1 MSDLVM
7 SSARYATGGA
17 LDALAADFAR
27 TVRKPGE
34 RIAARRALV
43 ELSWLDDRMLRDVGF
58 QRTGPAACSL
68 AYDLRIGA
76 RRRVRAMPADTCT
89 DCSGG

>member
-43 ELSWLDDRMLRDVGF
+43 ELSWLDDRTLKDVGYCRTNSWRSAYAL
-58 QRTGPAACSL
+58 RTG
-68 AYDLRIGA
+68 DLG
-76 RRRVRAMPADTCT
+76 RVRAMPADTCT